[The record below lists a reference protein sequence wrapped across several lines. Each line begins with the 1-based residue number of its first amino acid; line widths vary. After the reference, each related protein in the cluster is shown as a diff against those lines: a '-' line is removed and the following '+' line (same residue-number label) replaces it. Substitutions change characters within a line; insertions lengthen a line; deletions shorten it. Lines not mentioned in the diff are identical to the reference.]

1 MKRGRN
7 QTVVALLATL
17 GLGAFAAACGTEPGS
32 STADTAAAR
41 SGSPIDSFNQTNTS
55 AWVPFMDEASSIAT
69 ARAADHANSSGASL
83 QITYKVASG
92 GFAGLERLFS
102 SPLNWSNVSAI
113 NLWVKGTNTGHTFL
127 VQVYDAGNERWES
140 RFTVDFTGWRQIAL
154 PFSAMTAAGWQP
166 PDATANNVRDFS
178 GVTGV
183 ALIPSEGGGNGV
195 VTIDALAYG
204 PGASATAA
212 SSATGGTS
220 GTATATGGTTAVS
233 AAGGTPGTTA
243 TGGTSATA
251 TGTGGTSATAT
262 GTGGTTAT
270 ATGTGG
276 TSVTATGTGGTT
288 ATATSTGGTGVT
300 ATSTGGTTAA
310 TTSTASAGLVGATGA
325 NGTIVPLYTNPGD
338 SSWAAVAAA
347 KQAHPT
353 VPVIAIV
360 NPSNGP
366 GSALDP
372 GYTSGIAKLTAAGVK
387 VIGYVHTAYGSR
399 PTSQLQSE
407 MDQWHGW
414 YPGVSGIFFDEMANS
429 PGYESYYSSLGS
441 YAKSH
446 VGNFTVGNP
455 GTDSAQSYVGTLDVL
470 LIYES
475 GGVPSLS
482 AVTGWHASFPR
493 ANFGVIPYKVG
504 SVDSAFI
511 AAIRSYVGYIY
522 LQSDD
527 LPNPWDS
534 VPSYLT
540 SLVGALQ

>member
-7 QTVVALLATL
+7 QTAVALLATL

-32 STADTAAAR
+32 SAEDTAAAR
-41 SGSPIDSFNQTNTS
+41 AGSSIDSFNGDTT
-55 AWVPFMDEASSIAT
+55 AWVPFADETSSITT

-83 QITYKVASG
+83 QIKYQVAAG
-92 GFAGLERLFS
+92 GFAGLERSFS

-113 NLWVKGTNTGHTFL
+113 NLWVDGTNTGHTFL

-140 RFTVDFTGWRQIAL
+140 RFTVDFTGWRQITL

-166 PDATANNVRDFS
+166 PDATVDNVRDFS
-178 GVTGV
+178 GVTGM
-183 ALIPSEGGGNGV
+183 AIIPSEGTGTGV

-204 PGASATAA
+204 PGSTTPASTA
-212 SSATGGTS
+212 
-220 GTATATGGTTAVS
+220 ATGGTT
-233 AAGGTPGTTA
+233 GT
-243 TGGTSATA
+243 
-251 TGTGGTSATAT
+251 
-262 GTGGTTAT
+262 
-270 ATGTGG
+270 
-276 TSVTATGTGGTT
+276 
-288 ATATSTGGTGVT
+288 TSTGGMTGT
-300 ATSTGGTTAA
+300 TSTGGTTAA
-310 TTSTASAGLVGATGA
+310 TSATGGTTPAATATGGTTSSSGTPATGTGGTTSATASTGLVGATGV

-338 SSWAAVAAA
+338 ASWATVVAA
-347 KQAHPT
+347 KQAHPS

-366 GSALDP
+366 GGAQDP

-387 VIGYVHTAYGSR
+387 VIGYVHTQYGSR
-399 PTSQLQSE
+399 PASQLQAE
-407 MDQWHGW
+407 MDQWHSW
-414 YPGVSGIFFDEMANS
+414 YPSVSGIFFDEMANS

-475 GGVPSLS
+475 NGVPSLS
-482 AVTGWHASFPR
+482 AVTGWHASFAR
-493 ANFGVIPYKVG
+493 SNFGVIPYKV
-504 SVDSAFI
+504 SSLDSAFI
-511 AAIRSYVGYIY
+511 AAVRPYVGYIY

-534 VPSYLT
+534 VPTYL
-540 SLVGALQ
+540 SNLLGALQ

>member
-32 STADTAAAR
+32 SAQETAAAR
-41 SGSPIDSFNQTNTS
+41 SGSSIDSFNQTDTS
-55 AWVPFMDEASSIAT
+55 AWVPFADEASSITT
-69 ARAADHANSSGASL
+69 ARAADHATSSGASL
-83 QITYKVASG
+83 QITYTVASG
-92 GFAGLERLFS
+92 GFAGLERMFA

-113 NLWVKGTNTGHTFL
+113 NLWVNGTNTGHTFL

-140 RFTVDFTGWRQIAL
+140 RFTVDFTGWRQITL
-154 PFSAMTAAGWQP
+154 PFSAMTAAAWQP
-166 PDATANNVRDFS
+166 ADATVNHVRDFA
-178 GVTGV
+178 GVTGM
-183 ALIPSEGGGNGV
+183 ALIPSEAGGNGV

-204 PGASATAA
+204 PGSSTTTS
-212 SSATGGTS
+212 SSATGGTTGTG
-220 GTATATGGTTAVS
+220 GTAATSAPGGTTVTATGGTPAVTATGGAPSTPATGGTPGTATGGTT
-233 AAGGTPGTTA
+233 
-243 TGGTSATA
+243 
-251 TGTGGTSATAT
+251 
-262 GTGGTTAT
+262 
-270 ATGTGG
+270 
-276 TSVTATGTGGTT
+276 VTATGTGGTPS
-288 ATATSTGGTGVT
+288 ASTP
-300 ATSTGGTTAA
+300 AA
-310 TTSTASAGLVGATGA
+310 VSSGLVGATGS

-338 SSWAAVAAA
+338 ASWAAVAAA
-347 KQAHPT
+347 KQAHPA

-366 GSALDP
+366 GGAQDP
-372 GYTSGIAKLTAAGVK
+372 GYTSGISQLTAAGVK
-387 VIGYVHTAYGSR
+387 VIGYVHTSYGAR
-399 PTSQLQSE
+399 PASQVQSE
-407 MDQWHGW
+407 MDQWHSW

-429 PGYESYYSSLGS
+429 PGYESYYSGLGS

-493 ANFGVIPYKVG
+493 ANFGVIPYKVS
-504 SVDSAFI
+504 SVDTAFI
-511 AAIRSYVGYIY
+511 TAIRPYVGYIY

-534 VPSYLT
+534 VPTYLS